1 MALDLAATERKR
13 VWTIFASSPVNKEL
27 QKRLQA
33 HAIVVSCL
41 PLVSSGEI
49 NASNETLVQVSTAYP
64 GVVKGLIANGQPV
77 DDFTFPENWLSQL
90 FYHSDLEGKKVLT
103 SMTLWKTFK
112 TGSAP
117 LLAAITKYVATY
129 MRL

>member
-1 MALDLAATERKR
+1 MALDLAAPERKR

-49 NASNETLVQVSTAYP
+49 NASKETLVQVSTAYP

-77 DDFTFPENWLSQL
+77 DEFIFPDNWPSKILL
-90 FYHSDLEGKKVLT
+90 YSDLEGKKVLT

-112 TGSAP
+112 TGSNP

>member
-33 HAIVVSCL
+33 HAIVLACL

-49 NASNETLVQVSTAYP
+49 NASKETLAQVSTAYP
-64 GVVKGLIANGQPV
+64 GVVMGEHHEHSTERHSHQQHETPV
-77 DDFTFPENWLSQL
+77 EL
-90 FYHSDLEGKKVLT
+90 G
-103 SMTLWKTFK
+103 
-112 TGSAP
+112 
-117 LLAAITKYVATY
+117 
-129 MRL
+129 RR